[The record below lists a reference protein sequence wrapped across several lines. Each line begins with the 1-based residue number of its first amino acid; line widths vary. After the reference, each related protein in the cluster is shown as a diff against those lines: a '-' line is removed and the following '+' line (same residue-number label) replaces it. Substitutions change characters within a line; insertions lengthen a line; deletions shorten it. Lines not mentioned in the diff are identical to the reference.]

1 MKSLPRCEYT
11 EAFFMIACKNWDLE
25 LQYLMIMNLKLVN
38 KFLCADLFQIG
49 LENPAFISLDEMFSL
64 YRSSKTPKFMYS
76 DILLDENFI
85 Y

>member
-1 MKSLPRCEYT
+1 
-11 EAFFMIACKNWDLE
+11 
-25 LQYLMIMNLKLVN
+25 MIMNLKLVN

-49 LENPAFISLDEMFSL
+49 LEKPAFISLDEMFSL
-64 YRSSKTPKFMYS
+64 YRSFKTPKFMYS